1 MISIKGTYNNFLT
14 LHLFWTFRWFAI
26 LHYYK
31 SKSVNAFKILDTYC
45 QAAFPEDCSN
55 LQCFQS
61 QPIAIAG
68 FLVFYFSLCTRV
80 FQVITSIYCFPREL
94 FSSPICLVPSG
105 ESSFKEQ
112 NFLWA
117 LPARQNIPDLKLL
130 IKNKRREDYYTA
142 AWPRLYMEHCTVR
155 QLAAMLQLVPGLCTS
170 AAGTGTEAAG
180 PGGKP
185 HRGGLPCFQIWGE
198 TMNQNGSGVISE
210 RQAAPTPLPII
221 QFSKIAT
228 QKQERKGW

>member
-1 MISIKGTYNNFLT
+1 MLLRFLIHT
-14 LHLFWTFRWFAI
+14 AKLLSQRI
-26 LHYYK
+26 VPIYK
-31 SKSVNAFKILDTYC
+31 ASSHN
-45 QAAFPEDCSN
+45 QQ
-55 LQCFQS
+55 LQ
-61 QPIAIAG
+61 
-68 FLVFYFSLCTRV
+68 LVFQYFIFHCVPGYFRSSHL
-80 FQVITSIYCFPREL
+80 SNCFPREL

-117 LPARQNIPDLKLL
+117 SPARQNIPDLKLL

-155 QLAAMLQLVPGLCTS
+155 QLAAMLQLVPGPCTS

-185 HRGGLPCFQIWGE
+185 HRGGLSCFQIWGE

-228 QKQERKGW
+228 QKQERKAW